1 MQTTINNI
9 ISKIIK
15 EAIDKLSLCEAYN
28 NLTKR
33 EFDSDM
39 AKMGFVV
46 RNGAGSRFIYIQPQY
61 HTQITVHWHGGNI
74 KASTLTNVRNELKN
88 AGWFNDPKNLKLF
101 PFQKW
106 GFNPNQVVASDLPQ
120 SPSLVNSPYENAETM
135 KIFYDSPICVLK
147 FNNQYNLCKDE
158 QDKTPLLQNWYD
170 EYGYD
175 DKTNSIPCLKKINQD
190 FQIEAYPINQDGTLK
205 EPIIENK
212 LNNMQKIRLTESQLQ
227 NIIKEAVNEISASLA
242 NRAASKAYQQA
253 REGYGQYPNGEIPF
267 DSPHGRK
274 FQQGENFLKYRNNK
288 LGIDKGNM
296 IYYPNG
302 DGSAIQLRDKNLNPL
317 TEPTDSF
324 EDMESQYN
332 NSMRESISRIVKKS
346 INEMFSQN

>member
-1 MQTTINNI
+1 MQSTKRNI
-9 ISKIIK
+9 LSKIVK
-15 EAIDKLSLCEAYN
+15 EVINKLPLCEAYN

-39 AKMGFVV
+39 AKMGFIV
-46 RNGAGSRFIYIQPQY
+46 RNGEGSRFIYIQPQY
-61 HTQITVHWHGGNI
+61 HAQVTVHWHGGTM
-74 KASTLTNVRNELKN
+74 KASTLVHVKNELKRV
-88 AGWFNDPKNLKLF
+88 GWFNDPKNLKIF

-106 GFNPNQVVASDLPQ
+106 KFNPSEVAPKEEQ
-120 SPSLVNSPYENAETM
+120 QIPTNSPYENAETI

-147 FNNQYNLCKDE
+147 FNNQYNLCQDE
-158 QDKTPLLQNWYD
+158 QNKTPLLQSWFD
-170 EYGYD
+170 DYGYD
-175 DKTNSIPCLKKINQD
+175 DKTNSIPCLKKLTQD
-190 FQIEAYPINQDGTLK
+190 MQIEAYPISQDGALK
-205 EPIIENK
+205 EPIIETK

-253 REGYGQYPNGEIPF
+253 REGFGQYPNGEIPF
-267 DSPHGRK
+267 DSPHGKK
-274 FQQGENFLKYRNNK
+274 FQQGEKFLKYRNNK

-302 DGSAIQLRDKNLNPL
+302 DGSAIQLRDKNMKPL

-346 INEMFSQN
+346 INEMFTQNQ